1 MPLLSHY
8 GIISFWYNIKT
19 ITKAKEFNPEFRL
32 ESQQTIICYNSIVEI
47 LENVWNMFRVNF
59 KDIRTTLSGI
69 SIVNLNTFY
78 TFFEYYYCCWL
89 WTGKCLLGSL
99 DFSVGQYYSTTL
111 EKFLGWWF
119 YVFSLMSV
127 KQQRTVFRCK
137 ATLLVSYT
145 DNNESIPASSVFI
158 TTMLIT
164 GSICEHS
171 NHWSPCYQW
180 SKKMR
185 K

>member
-1 MPLLSHY
+1 MCEICSELTLKISERLYLASLLL
-8 GIISFWYNIKT
+8 T
-19 ITKAKEFNPEFRL
+19 
-32 ESQQTIICYNSIVEI
+32 
-47 LENVWNMFRVNF
+47 
-59 KDIRTTLSGI
+59 
-69 SIVNLNTFY
+69 LNTFY
-78 TFFEYYYCCWL
+78 TFSEYYYCCWL
-89 WTGKCLLGSL
+89 WTEKCLLGSL

-180 SKKMR
+180 SKKR
-185 K
+185 ENNLLYISRPS